1 MQGRF
6 QFRLQKVLDIRMKE
20 EDQSKMEFKKA
31 MEEKR
36 NTEIK
41 LNNLKNSYDKFN
53 KFNEEES
60 IIERKLKLNYLKC
73 LNSTINSV
81 NEELKHR
88 NKFVE
93 EKRIVL
99 KEKQVN
105 RKTVEILKQKKFEE
119 FQKEQNSIEQKA
131 NDEFALYGFIRARS

>member
-53 KFNEEES
+53 KFDEEES

-73 LNSTINSV
+73 LNSSINSV

-99 KEKQVN
+99 KEKQVS
-105 RKTVEILKQKKFEE
+105 RKTVEILKQKKLEE
-119 FQKEQNSIEQKA
+119 FQKEQNSIEQKN
-131 NDEFALYGFIRARS
+131 NDEFALYSFIRARS

>member
-53 KFNEEES
+53 KFDEEES

-81 NEELKHR
+81 NEELKHK

-99 KEKQVN
+99 KEKQVS
-105 RKTVEILKQKKFEE
+105 RKTVEILKQKKLEE
-119 FQKEQNSIEQKA
+119 FQKEQNSIEQKN

>member
-20 EDQSKMEFKKA
+20 EDQSKMEFKKS

-53 KFNEEES
+53 KFDEEES

-73 LNSTINSV
+73 LNSSINSV

-99 KEKQVN
+99 KEKQVS
-105 RKTVEILKQKKFEE
+105 RKTVEILKQKKLEE

>member
-6 QFRLQKVLDIRMKE
+6 EFRLQKVLDIRMKE

-41 LNNLKNSYDKFN
+41 LNKLKNSYDKFN
-53 KFNEEES
+53 KFDEEES

-81 NEELKHR
+81 NEELNHR

-93 EKRIVL
+93 EKRIIL
-99 KEKQVN
+99 KEKQID

-119 FQKEQNSIEQKA
+119 FEKEQNSIEQKA

>member
-1 MQGRF
+1 
-6 QFRLQKVLDIRMKE
+6 MKE

-73 LNSTINSV
+73 LNSSINSV

>member
-53 KFNEEES
+53 KFDEEES

-81 NEELKHR
+81 NEELKHK

-99 KEKQVN
+99 KEKQVS
-105 RKTVEILKQKKFEE
+105 RKTVEILKQKKLEE

>member
-6 QFRLQKVLDIRMKE
+6 QFRLQKVLDIRIKE

-53 KFNEEES
+53 KFDEEES

-81 NEELKHR
+81 NEELKHK

-99 KEKQVN
+99 KEKQVS
-105 RKTVEILKQKKFEE
+105 RKTVEILKQKKLEE

>member
-20 EDQSKMEFKKA
+20 EDKSKMEFKKA

-53 KFNEEES
+53 KFDEEES

-81 NEELKHR
+81 NEELKHK

-99 KEKQVN
+99 KEKQVS
-105 RKTVEILKQKKFEE
+105 RKTVEILKQKKLEE

>member
-1 MQGRF
+1 
-6 QFRLQKVLDIRMKE
+6 MKE